1 VSDVFPSALT
11 REIVGVL
18 SGSKLSGGSRNG
30 ARFFLFKE
38 ETEAFGSSV
47 WETLLL
53 APKVIPRLR
62 LVLPVGAGS
71 GASSVDTLI
80 GVMSLCFGGFGGTE
94 DCSGNSA
101 LIVGGDTKLFGN
113 GGTGGIS
120 SSSFDCR
127 LTLAVGN
134 LERERFWLSRG

>member
-1 VSDVFPSALT
+1 MSDVFPNALT

-47 WETLLL
+47 CETLLL
-53 APKVIPRLR
+53 APKVIPLLR
-62 LVLPVGAGS
+62 LVLLIGAGS
-71 GASSVDTLI
+71 GISSVDTLI
-80 GVMSLCFGGFGGTE
+80 GVMSLCLGGCGGSE
-94 DCSGNSA
+94 DCSGNSV
-101 LIVGGDTKLFGN
+101 LVGGETKLFGN

-127 LTLAVGN
+127 LALAVGN

>member
-1 VSDVFPSALT
+1 MFPNALT

-18 SGSKLSGGSRNG
+18 SGSKLSGGSRKG
-30 ARFFLFKE
+30 ARFFLFSDD
-38 ETEAFGSSV
+38 TEAFGSSV
-47 WETLLL
+47 WVTLLV

-62 LVLPVGAGS
+62 LVDAVDVGSVAI
-71 GASSVDTLI
+71 SVDTLM
-80 GVMSLCFGGFGGTE
+80 GVISLCFGGSGGTE
-94 DCSGNSA
+94 DCTANSA

-127 LTLAVGN
+127 LTFAVGN
-134 LERERFWLSRG
+134 LEREIFWLNRG